1 MVNGKFLREL
11 TEVVIMARGQD
22 IEDRL
27 VLFAVRVVKLGDA
40 LSDSRARNHIAGQ
53 LLRSGTAPAAMY
65 AEARNAESNKDFIHK
80 MKMGL
85 KELNESR
92 IWLKILMDANLM
104 TTTQLKDL
112 HQECVELCKIFGASI
127 ETARKNK

>member
-1 MVNGKFLREL
+1 
-11 TEVVIMARGQD
+11 
-22 IEDRL
+22 
-27 VLFAVRVVKLGDA
+27 
-40 LSDSRARNHIAGQ
+40 
-53 LLRSGTAPAAMY
+53 MY